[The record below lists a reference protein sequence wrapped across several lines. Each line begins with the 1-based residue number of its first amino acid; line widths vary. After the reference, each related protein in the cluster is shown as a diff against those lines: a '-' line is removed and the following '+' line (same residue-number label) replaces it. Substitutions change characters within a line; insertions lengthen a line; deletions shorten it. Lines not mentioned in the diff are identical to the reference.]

1 MDAVGDKEKAA
12 EILAGIF
19 SDNVIDT
26 DGKSLQKAIKNI
38 REYAKIQYAI
48 ISSERLDYKQAFR
61 VLSSLKDQPDNS
73 HVSEL
78 AKSVT
83 ESIQILRREVLINEN
98 EER

>member
-1 MDAVGDKEKAA
+1 MDAVSDKEKAA
-12 EILAGIF
+12 EELTRVF

-26 DGKSLQKAIKNI
+26 DGKSLQKAIENI

-48 ISSERLDYKQAFR
+48 ISSERSDYKQALR
-61 VLSSLKDQPDNS
+61 VLSSLTDHPDNS

-83 ESIQILRREVLINEN
+83 ESIQILRREVLTNEN